1 MMNAPN
7 AQAAAAPLPVSAQI
21 IAKFSD
27 LFSDATKDPLQGNY
41 GDLFASFDIDI
52 NNAQNGVTP
61 SMSSLRD
68 FIAAA
73 GAQNLPSALGLFS
86 NGVLRPYICPA
97 RVDRALGAPASP
109 LDGKLYAF
117 DNDLHRNQGSTVE
130 ITNGYFN
137 LVPNT
142 VLVST
147 VPNILTELAADPA
160 LETLRPYANGDANTQ
175 VVRSRYLIPIP
186 FKYVNIFLASGIT
199 PRRFFLE
206 VYPLMVTDQI
216 EQDCLSLI
224 RFMQITLTV
233 PGPNLPSPIEV
244 VVPIAPPRDTRL
256 FDIREAIIQ
265 HHFPALNQSLVG
277 LQQSQIAVQL
287 SHLNQQ
293 MARHRADDQAKLAD
307 AKAVSLETHY
317 GHPKLDS
324 LLCSI
329 SRVANEQ
336 GLAPLWLRIHKLK
349 SKKKDVVNL
358 VTELMNEYKDQIGAP
373 HLTVSFNLSMA
384 ESLLAMQFDMVHRDS
399 LQTGL
404 NLFLFGDIDEEASL
418 ILNNQINLLMSGVTT
433 TLADAKSALKTNVTM
448 PPGDGGSLRYIQ
460 RYLVFL
466 MTILPDSHPLIEWL
480 QRHYQDMDS
489 FRNDFATWQH
499 PIDATLSPARGI
511 YHLKWLSNVTSAYFK
526 AQKRSLANVEL
537 PDACYIRKQIQNEM
551 AWAPLLSENF
561 IRDYKV
567 KEFCGIYGPVAPPP
581 LPAGGGFTRL
591 PNPPPLPPGNNQVV
605 GDRAG
610 NLHFNVGL
618 FDVFKNRGSTGK
630 FASRAIR
637 YKITNGDLPALP
649 LSKVDGQAMCLPFH
663 VKGMYNQQC
672 NRNADHVE
680 YSGTELTPLGDWCT
694 ANYPATGGAGN

>member
-1 MMNAPN
+1 MPPKTLYHN
-7 AQAAAAPLPVSAQI
+7 
-21 IAKFSD
+21 
-27 LFSDATKDPLQGNY
+27 
-41 GDLFASFDIDI
+41 LFASFDIDI
-52 NNAQNGVTP
+52 NNAQNGSITP
-61 SMSSLRD
+61 SALRD
-68 FIAAA
+68 FIAVA

-130 ITNGYFN
+130 INNHYFN

-147 VPNILTELAADPA
+147 VLNLLTELAADPT
-160 LETLRPYANGDANTQ
+160 LETLGPYANGDANTE
-175 VVRSRYLIPIP
+175 VVRSRYIIPIP
-186 FKYVNIFLASGIT
+186 FKYANIFLASGIT

-224 RFMQITLTV
+224 RFMQIALTI
-233 PGPNLPSPIEV
+233 PGPNLPSTIEV
-244 VVPIAPPRDTRL
+244 AAPIAPPRDTRL
-256 FDIREAIIQ
+256 LDIREAIIQ

-293 MARHRADDQAKLAD
+293 MAQNRADDIAKLAD

-317 GHPKLDS
+317 GRPKLDS
-324 LLCSI
+324 LLCL

-336 GLAPLWLRIHKLK
+336 GLAPLWLRIPKLK

-448 PPGDGGSLRYIQ
+448 PPGDGGSLRYVQ

-466 MTILPDSHPLIEWL
+466 MTILPDAHPLIDWL

-489 FRNDFATWQH
+489 FRHDFATWQH
-499 PIDATLSPARGI
+499 PIDAMLSPARGI

-526 AQKRSLANVEL
+526 AQKRSPANVEL

-551 AWAPLLSENF
+551 SWAPLLSENF

-567 KEFCGIYGPVAPPP
+567 KEFCGIYGPVAPPS
-581 LPAGGGFTRL
+581 LPAGSGAPRL
-591 PNPPPLPPGNNQVV
+591 PNSSPPPPGNGQV
-605 GDRAG
+605 GGERAA
-610 NLHFNVGL
+610 NLQFSASL
-618 FDVFKNRGSTGK
+618 FDVFKNRGRTGK
-630 FASRAIR
+630 FASRMIR
-637 YKITNGDLPALP
+637 NKINAGELPALP
-649 LSKVDGQAMCLPFH
+649 LSKVDGQVMCLPFH
-663 VKGMYNQQC
+663 VKGMCNEQC
-672 NRNADHVE
+672 NRNADHVQ
-680 YSGTELTPLGDWCT
+680 YSETELAPLANWCT
-694 ANYPATGGAGN
+694 ANYPAAAGAGN